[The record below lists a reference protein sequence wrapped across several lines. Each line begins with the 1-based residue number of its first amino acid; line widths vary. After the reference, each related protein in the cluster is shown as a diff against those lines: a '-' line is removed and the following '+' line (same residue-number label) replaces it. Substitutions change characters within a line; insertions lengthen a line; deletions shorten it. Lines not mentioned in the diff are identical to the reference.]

1 MDPSWAPSIS
11 CWNFKFHAL
20 VDPSLVFSGTFSDI
34 GEALMMMWTW
44 GSYLNSTQPLYGI
57 FVILLK
63 TIDFVQHEGAIGAL
77 N

>member
-1 MDPSWAPSIS
+1 
-11 CWNFKFHAL
+11 
-20 VDPSLVFSGTFSDI
+20 VFSGTFSDI